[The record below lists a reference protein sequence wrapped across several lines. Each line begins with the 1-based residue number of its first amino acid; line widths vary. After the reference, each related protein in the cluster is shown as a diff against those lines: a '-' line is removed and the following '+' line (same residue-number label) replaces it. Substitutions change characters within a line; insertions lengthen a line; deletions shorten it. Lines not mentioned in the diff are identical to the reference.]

1 MPSMIEASQGM
12 LALAAPCPATLPAV
26 QADMVVIL
34 GDLALILVL
43 ARAVGWL
50 FSRFHQPAVL
60 GEILAG
66 VLLGPTI
73 LGPAAS
79 EWLFPLDQRAY
90 LSLLANVGLVLFMF
104 IVGLELDIGLV
115 RGRERVAASVSAS
128 SIALPFALGLGLAV
142 YLPNE
147 YDAPFWP
154 FALFIGAAMSITAF
168 PVLARILTE
177 RNMHRT
183 ATGALA
189 LACAAVDDVLAWTLL
204 AVVIAIAPKS
214 ECFAAGSESY
224 LIAFALPFALVVLL
238 IVKPQLTRLTQAYDR
253 AGRLTPSILAFVL
266 LGLLVCAQAADYF
279 GIHFIFGAFLFGAV
293 MPREGAEKLRHEI
306 VIRLEQITV
315 LLLLPVF
322 FLVAG
327 LKVDLRG
334 LTGEEV
340 FQLVLI
346 LAAAIGG
353 KFVGAYVGART
364 SGVSAWQARALGT
377 LMNTRGLTELVI
389 LKVGSDL
396 HLIGPDLFS
405 MLVVMALV
413 TTAMTGPILRRIY
426 PDRRVARDIA
436 EAERAALDDQGA
448 RYRVLLVA
456 TDLEETPHMF
466 DLAMDVVGDER
477 PALVVVSR
485 IQPFGSTRLEVGSG
499 LNDDLMA
506 MTESMAS
513 LEQLVQRGSRAGVTV
528 DVVSR
533 FSNDVDSDVLSQI
546 DAIQPDVVVVSGTAD
561 LIAGALVANAP
572 CRVLV
577 VNSSWPGGS
586 APQIIQV
593 SWGDSGDDAAVVFAL
608 RVASHR
614 GVPLVVEPISGA
626 SERRVTAL
634 VERLRRQGVSLL
646 DAPSED
652 LPRWRFGELSQ
663 RDVHLAVRAEM
674 DSAPVD
680 WAAVHVPAAA
690 PVSEPGEH
698 GLTANRDDG

>member
-1 MPSMIEASQGM
+1 MASMVEVSHVM
-12 LALAAPCPATLPAV
+12 LASAASCSATPPSG

-50 FSRFHQPAVL
+50 FSRIHQPAVL

-73 LGPAAS
+73 LGAKVS
-79 EWLFPLDQRAY
+79 DWLFPMDQRAY
-90 LSLLANVGLVLFMF
+90 LGLLANLGLVLFMF

-128 SIALPFALGLGLAV
+128 SIVLPFALGLGLAV
-142 YLPNE
+142 ILPNE

-154 FALFIGAAMSITAF
+154 FALFIGAAISITAF

-183 ATGALA
+183 ETGALA

-214 ECFAAGSESY
+214 GCFASGNEAW
-224 LIAFALPFALVVLL
+224 LVAFAVPFALVVLL
-238 IVKPQLTRLTQAYDR
+238 VVRPQLTRLTNAYDR
-253 AGRLTPSILAFVL
+253 VGRLTPGILAFVL

-306 VIRLEQITV
+306 VVRLEQISV

-334 LTGEEV
+334 LSGQEV
-340 FQLVLI
+340 LQMALL
-346 LAAAIGG
+346 LAAAIVG

-364 SGVSAWQARALGT
+364 SGVPSWQARALGT

-396 HLIGPDLFS
+396 HLIGPDLFG

-436 EAERAALDDQGA
+436 EAERAALGDTGA
-448 RYRVLLVA
+448 RYRILVVA
-456 TDLEETPHMF
+456 TDLEQTPHMF
-466 DLAMDVVGDER
+466 DLAMDVIGDER
-477 PALVVVSR
+477 PAVVVVSR
-485 IQPFGSTRLEVGSG
+485 MQPFGSTRLEVGSG

-513 LEQLVQRGSRAGVTV
+513 LEQLVQRGAQSGVTV
-528 DVVSR
+528 EVVSR
-533 FSNDVDSDVLSQI
+533 FSNDVDSDVLTQI
-546 DAIQPDVVVVSGTAD
+546 DAIQPDVVVVSAAAD
-561 LIAGALVANAP
+561 IVGALVADAP
-572 CRVLV
+572 GRVLV
-577 VNSSWPGGS
+577 VNESWPGGS
-586 APQIIQV
+586 APQIVQV
-593 SWGDSGDDAAVVFAL
+593 SWGGGDDDAAVVLAL

-614 GVPLVVEPISGA
+614 GVPLVVEAANSA
-626 SERRVTAL
+626 AERRVTGL
-634 VERLRRQGVSLL
+634 IERLRRQGVSLL
-646 DAPSED
+646 DAPPEEVR
-652 LPRWRFGELSQ
+652 RWRFGPLSQ
-663 RDVHLAVRAEM
+663 RDAHLAVRPEV
-674 DSAPVD
+674 DPAPVD
-680 WAAVHVPAAA
+680 WAALRVPAAA
-690 PVSEPGEH
+690 PVSEPAQRK
-698 GLTANRDDG
+698 LSVDRDDG

>member
-1 MPSMIEASQGM
+1 MASMVEVSQVM
-12 LALAAPCPATLPAV
+12 LASGASCSGIPTAA

-50 FSRFHQPAVL
+50 FSRLHQPAVL

-73 LGPAAS
+73 LGPKAS
-79 EWLFPLDQRAY
+79 EWLFPQDERAY
-90 LSLLANVGLVLFMF
+90 LTLLANLGLVLFMF

-115 RGRERVAASVSAS
+115 RGREKVAASVSAT
-128 SIALPFALGLGLAV
+128 SIVLPFALGIGLAV
-142 YLPNE
+142 FLPNE

-154 FALFIGAAMSITAF
+154 FALFIGAAISITAF

-183 ATGALA
+183 ETGALA

-214 ECFAAGSESY
+214 GCFASGNEAW
-224 LIAFALPFALVVLL
+224 LVVFAVPFALVVLL
-238 IVKPQLTRLTQAYDR
+238 VVRPQLKRLTNAYDR
-253 AGRLTPSILAFVL
+253 AGRLTPGILAFVL

-293 MPREGAEKLRHEI
+293 MPREGAERLRHEI
-306 VIRLEQITV
+306 VVRLEQISV

-334 LTGEEV
+334 LSGQELL
-340 FQLVLI
+340 QMGLI
-346 LAAAIGG
+346 LVVAIVG

-364 SGVSAWQARALGT
+364 SGVPSWQARALGT

-396 HLIGPDLFS
+396 GLIGPDLFG

-436 EAERAALDDQGA
+436 EAERAALGDTEA
-448 RYRVLLVA
+448 RYRVLVVA
-456 TDLEETPHMF
+456 TDLDQTPDMF
-466 DLAMDVVGDER
+466 DLAMGVVADER
-477 PALVVVSR
+477 PAVIVVSR
-485 IQPFGSTRLEVGSG
+485 MQPFGSRRLEVGSG
-499 LNDDLMA
+499 LNDDLLA

-513 LEQLVQRGSRAGVTV
+513 LEELVRRGAQTGVTV
-528 DVVSR
+528 DIVSR
-533 FSNDVDSDVLSQI
+533 FSNDVDVDLLSQI
-546 DAIQPDVVVVSGTAD
+546 DAIQPDVVVVSGSGDTV
-561 LIAGALVANAP
+561 GALVAEAP

-577 VNSSWPGGS
+577 VNDTWPRGT
-586 APQIIQV
+586 APQLV
-593 SWGDSGDDAAVVFAL
+593 EASWGGGDDDAAVVLAL
-608 RVASHR
+608 RVAAHL
-614 GVPLVVEPISGA
+614 GVPLAVGPTSSAG
-626 SERRVTAL
+626 ERRVASL
-634 VERLRRQGVSLL
+634 IARLRAQGVALA
-646 DAPSED
+646 DAPVED
-652 LPRWRFGELSQ
+652 APRWRFGPLSQ
-663 RDVHLAVRAEM
+663 PDVDLAVRPEV
-674 DSAPVD
+674 DPAPVD
-680 WAAVHVPAAA
+680 WSTLRVPAAA
-690 PVSEPGEH
+690 PVAELAGGPLS
-698 GLTANRDDG
+698 ADRDDG